1 MEQPSFVDPMEHYD
15 RHAYDENGEMY
26 YYGEH
31 GERLSLTKKRESD
44 SSFNYS
50 DQDNEGTKC

>member
-1 MEQPSFVDPMEHYD
+1 MEHYD

-50 DQDNEGTKC
+50 DQDNEGAKC